1 VNAHSK
7 AHLALFIVALIY
19 GANYT
24 VAKEIL
30 DNDHIQP
37 LSLTLMRVTAGLSLF
52 WFFHAMFVKEEID
65 KQDIP
70 RFILCG
76 ITGVAVNQMLFIAG
90 LKFTSHINAALIM
103 TTTPVLVL
111 GASWVILKEAVTR
124 KKMLGIALGIAG
136 AAVLIIYGKHF
147 AYKRQGL
154 IGDVMIFLN
163 ALSYGTYLVFVK
175 TLMRKYHPLT
185 VTKWV
190 FGFGILFV
198 LPFGTH
204 ELISTPM
211 NTFTLQTWMA
221 LAYVLLCTTFLA
233 YLLNAFALKLV
244 NPSVVSIYIYL
255 QPLFATTIAL
265 FFGKDELS
273 AIKVVAGCLIF
284 SGVYLVSKK

>member
-1 VNAHSK
+1 VNTQFK
-7 AHLALFIVALIY
+7 AHFSLFLVALIY

-24 VAKEIL
+24 IAKEIL
-30 DNDHIQP
+30 DNDYIQP
-37 LSLTLMRVTAGLSLF
+37 LGLTLMRVMAGLALF
-52 WFFHAMFVKEEID
+52 WVFHAMLVREKIER
-65 KQDIP
+65 KDIP
-70 RFILCG
+70 RFILCA

-90 LKFTSHINAALIM
+90 LKFTTHINAALIM

-111 GASWVILKEAVTR
+111 VASAILLKEAITR

-136 AAVLIIYGKHF
+136 AAILTIYGKKF
-147 AYKRQGL
+147 AYRKEGL

-163 ALSYGTYLVFVK
+163 AVSFGIFLVLVK

-185 VTKWV
+185 VSKWV
-190 FGFGILFV
+190 FAFGILFV

-233 YLLNAFALKLV
+233 YLLNVFALKHV
-244 NPSVVSIYIYL
+244 NPAVVSTYIYL
-255 QPLFATTIAL
+255 QPLIAASIAL
-265 FFGKDELS
+265 FFGKDDLS
-273 AIKVVAGCLIF
+273 AIKLVAGSLIF
-284 SGVYLVSKK
+284 SGVYLVSRK